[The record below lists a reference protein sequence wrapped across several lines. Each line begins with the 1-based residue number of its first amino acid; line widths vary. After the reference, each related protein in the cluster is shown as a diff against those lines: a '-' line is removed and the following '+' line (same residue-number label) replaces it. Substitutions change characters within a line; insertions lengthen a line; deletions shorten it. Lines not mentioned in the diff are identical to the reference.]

1 MPSLKMKKILLIIL
15 ILGAVYIFVGLV
27 SLDKQYFIC
36 PVKYKSDI
44 VIRYDN
50 HGNGLFASNRSGNRI
65 HKGIDLLAKIGT
77 PVLAAKSGQVLA
89 ATQNRGMG
97 KYVIIQHK
105 HNIIS
110 IYGHLSEICVR
121 KHDYVPQGKVI
132 GKVGK
137 TGNARYRDMLPH
149 LHFEIRKN
157 GVPHDP
163 LQYI

>member
-1 MPSLKMKKILLIIL
+1 MPSLMKKILLIIL
-15 ILGAVYIFVGLV
+15 ILAAVCIFIGLA

-44 VIRYDN
+44 VIRHDN
-50 HGNGLFASNRSGNRI
+50 YGNGLFASDRSGNRI
-65 HKGIDLLAKIGT
+65 HKGTDMLAKVGT
-77 PVLAAKSGQVLA
+77 PVLAAKSGRVLA

-110 IYGHLSEICVR
+110 IYGHLSEISVR
-121 KHDYVPQGKVI
+121 KHDYVSQGGVI

-137 TGNARYRDMLPH
+137 TGNAAYRAMLPH

-157 GVPHDP
+157 GVPQDP

>member
-1 MPSLKMKKILLIIL
+1 MKKILLIIL
-15 ILGAVYIFVGLV
+15 ILAAVYIFIDLA

-44 VIRYDN
+44 VIRHDN
-50 HGNGLFASNRSGNRI
+50 YGNGLFASERSGNRI
-65 HKGIDLLAKIGT
+65 HKGIDMLAKVGT
-77 PVLAAKSGQVLA
+77 SVLATLA

-110 IYGHLSEICVR
+110 IYGHLSEISVR
-121 KHDYVPQGKVI
+121 KHDYVPQGEVI

-137 TGNARYRDMLPH
+137 TGNAGNRNMLPH

-157 GVPHDP
+157 GVPQDP

>member
-1 MPSLKMKKILLIIL
+1 MKKILLIIL
-15 ILGAVYIFVGLV
+15 ISATVYVFINLAV
-27 SLDKQYFIC
+27 LDKQYFIC
-36 PVKYKSDI
+36 PVNYKSDL
-44 VIRYDN
+44 VIRQDN
-50 HGNGLFASNRSGNRI
+50 YGNGLFASERSGNRM
-65 HKGIDLLAKIGT
+65 HKGIDLLSKVGT
-77 PVLAAKSGQVLA
+77 PVLAAKSGRVLA

-110 IYGHLSEICVR
+110 IYGHLSEISVR
-121 KHDYVPQGKVI
+121 KFDYVSQGQII

-137 TGNARYRDMLPH
+137 TGNAGNRNMLSH

-157 GVPHDP
+157 GVPQDP